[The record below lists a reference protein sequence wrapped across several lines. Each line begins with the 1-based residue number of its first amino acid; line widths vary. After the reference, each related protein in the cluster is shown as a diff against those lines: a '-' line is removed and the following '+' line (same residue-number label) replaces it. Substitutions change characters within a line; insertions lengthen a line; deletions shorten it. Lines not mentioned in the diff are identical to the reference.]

1 MRNGDFHPSRI
12 SGIRDEAA
20 PTPPCAAGR
29 GCYDHRC
36 ALEIR
41 ANFHQSQILRGGIMN
56 AIMSRITGSRATK
69 GAVVGVM
76 AAAAISLAAPLSSAS
91 AQSEWTY
98 GCRGYWYTTSGHGY
112 CSKSLQGTPS
122 TSGKYQVTY
131 DCNNEIDTQRTKKL
145 PWHYKGKFDSH
156 ECTFKINYTRVGLG

>member
-1 MRNGDFHPSRI
+1 
-12 SGIRDEAA
+12 
-20 PTPPCAAGR
+20 
-29 GCYDHRC
+29 
-36 ALEIR
+36 
-41 ANFHQSQILRGGIMN
+41 MN
-56 AIMSRITGSRATK
+56 EIMSRITGSRVTK

-112 CSKSLQGTPS
+112 CSQSLNGGPGS
-122 TSGKYQVTY
+122 GAGKYRIKY
-131 DCNNEIDTQRTKKL
+131 DCNVEVDTVRTKTV

-156 ECTFKINYTRVGLG
+156 ECTFKINYTDVGLG